1 MLMVTGMLS
10 FRRGVQIEFA
20 TLIAVLLFAGLSL
33 TFTMVANEMSEGETH
48 AFDNAIM
55 SAMRDPADPSR
66 PAGPAWLTESARD
79 ITSLGGQPL
88 LLMVSIATV
97 GFLVLSRARGA
108 ALLVL
113 VSVAGGSGLVTA
125 MKQLF
130 ARVRPDAVAQSVYEL
145 TRSFPSGHTTLSAVT
160 YLTIGALLARV
171 QPNRVLKA
179 YILTIAILV
188 TGLVG
193 LSRVYLGVHWPT
205 DVLAGW
211 CLGAAWAMACWFVAL
226 RLQRLG
232 QVERSIGPEPHNV
245 SM

>member
-1 MLMVTGMLS
+1 MVTGMLS
-10 FRRGVQIEFA
+10 FRRGVQIELA

-66 PAGPAWLTESARD
+66 PGGPAWLPETARD
-79 ITSLGGQPL
+79 ITSLGGQPV

>member
-1 MLMVTGMLS
+1 MVTGM
-10 FRRGVQIEFA
+10 FRFRGGVKIEFA
-20 TLIAVLLFAGLSL
+20 TLIAVLLFASLSL
-33 TFTMVANEMSEGETH
+33 TFIMVANEMSEGETH

-55 SAMRDPADPSR
+55 AALRDPAHPSR
-66 PAGPAWLTESARD
+66 PGGPAGLPEVARD
-79 ITSLGGQPL
+79 ITSLGGL
-88 LLMVSIATV
+88 SVLMMVSIATV
-97 GFLVLSRARGA
+97 GFLILSRARGA

-113 VSVAGGSGLVTA
+113 LSVAGGSGLVTVC
-125 MKQLF
+125 KQMF
-130 ARVRPDAVAQSVYEL
+130 ARVRPDVVAQSVYEL

-171 QPNRVLKA
+171 QPSRVLKV

-211 CLGAAWAMACWFVAL
+211 CLGAAWAMACWFAAL